1 MPRPGWKM
9 QKGTSTRGPFSSAPS
24 GKQGALAF
32 FPNPNV
38 FLPQTMDIYT
48 GNGAVPPP
56 GSGTPRI
63 VAVNIYIS
71 GVWME
76 GHRTKV
82 TAQDAYTHLILCDPG
97 VSIIDPYHGNS
108 QSLSQ
113 AFDTL
118 AIPAGQTNNWWF
130 VRMVVITNVPG
141 FGRRKLICADR
152 FGLPGSWTTLV

>member
-1 MPRPGWKM
+1 
-9 QKGTSTRGPFSSAPS
+9 
-24 GKQGALAF
+24 
-32 FPNPNV
+32 
-38 FLPQTMDIYT
+38 MDVYT

-56 GSGTPRI
+56 AGGPRLS
-63 VAVNIYIS
+63 AQNIYLT

-97 VSIIDPYHGNS
+97 LVIIDPYHGNM

-130 VRMVVITNVPG
+130 VRFVLVSNVPG
-141 FGRRKLICADR
+141 FGRRKLIMADR
-152 FGLPGSWTTLV
+152 FGLPGSWTSLV